1 MKTLSLSEAKMKLSE
16 LVDKV
21 QRMDEEVVITRN
33 GRPVAVLIS
42 PDELESMRETL
53 QIKANRELMKEIQ
66 AGLKALKGKS
76 KLYTLEDLLDG

>member
-21 QRMDEEVVITRN
+21 QHTDEEVLITRN
-33 GRPVAVLIS
+33 GRPAAVLIS

-53 QIKANRELMKEIQ
+53 QIKADRDLMKEIR
-66 AGLKALKGKS
+66 AGLRALQGKS
-76 KLYTLEDLLDG
+76 RLYTLEELLDG

>member
-33 GRPVAVLIS
+33 GKPAAVLIS

-53 QIKANRELMKEIQ
+53 QIKADRELMREIQ
-66 AGLKALKGKS
+66 AGLKALTGKS
-76 KLYTLEDLLDG
+76 KLYTLEELLDG